1 MTVKLRDNGRMS
13 FAAQVEEY
21 LYRPVEL
28 ENLNVHD
35 YFVHTIEAPIP
46 KVRTATTDDGR
57 RGRGRPRN
65 EAFTLLPAV

>member
-1 MTVKLRDNGRMS
+1 MKLRDNGRMS

-65 EAFTLLPAV
+65 EASIYRL